1 MNGLK
6 EDGCEQQLES
16 GLLPSR
22 LGLRI
27 FVHDKRHSKR
37 NEKAS
42 TAKARNINLHI

>member
-22 LGLRI
+22 
-27 FVHDKRHSKR
+27 FSHVR
-37 NEKAS
+37 N
-42 TAKARNINLHI
+42 LP